1 MRKLKN
7 FYHLL
12 VALLAS
18 IVYRFPSKDLIVI
31 GVTGTDG
38 KTTTVHLINHI
49 LEEAGLASDLISSI
63 SAPGLHTTTPD
74 SWILQGLL
82 RKMVNK
88 GIKYVVLEVTSHGL
102 DQHRLAGTNF
112 YLGVITN
119 VTHEHLDYHQTYEN
133 YLKAKAKLFRGVK
146 IAIINRDDESYDYL
160 KSQITNH
167 KSQITTYGI
176 KNKADF
182 TPKTFK
188 FKTLL
193 PGEYNQYNCLAA
205 IAATSALGLKPEIIR
220 KAVTS
225 FKGVEGRLEE
235 INEGQDFKV
244 IVDFAH
250 TSNALENVLK
260 TLSNLKPKTSNLI
273 AVFGCAG
280 LRDVQKRPIMGEVA
294 TKYADFIVLTAE
306 DPRTED
312 VNEIIDQISGGC
324 LKAGAKEKNLNNIYY
339 LSGKKFFFRIP
350 DRREA
355 IRFAIQKLAKKGD
368 VVVIC
373 GKGHEKSMCFGKTE
387 YPWSDQNETREALR
401 NLKKNV

>member
-12 VALLAS
+12 IAILAN

-38 KTTTVHLINHI
+38 KTTTVHLIHHI
-49 LEEAGLASDLISSI
+49 LKETGLASDLISSV

-102 DQHRLAGTNF
+102 DQHRLAGTKF

-119 VTHEHLDYHQTYEN
+119 VTHEHLDYHKTYEN
-133 YLKAKAKLFRGVK
+133 YLKAKAKLFRRVK
-146 IAIINRDDESYDYL
+146 IAIINRDDNAAFSYL
-160 KSQITNH
+160 KSIVPRD
-167 KSQITTYGI
+167 SMVVTYGI

-188 FKTLL
+188 FKTRL
-193 PGEYNQYNCLAA
+193 PGKYNQYNCLAA
-205 IAATSALGLKPEIIR
+205 IAAASSLDIPKDKIK
-220 KAVTS
+220 KAVAS
-225 FKGVEGRLEE
+225 FKGVKGRMEE
-235 INEGQDFKV
+235 IDEGQNFKV

-250 TSNALENVLK
+250 TPNALEQVLK
-260 TLSNLKPKTSNLI
+260 TLSNLKPQTSNLI

-280 LRDVQKRPIMGEVA
+280 LRDVQKRPIMGEIA
-294 TKYADFIVLTAE
+294 TKYADFTVLTAE

-312 VNEIIDQISGGC
+312 VNEIIDQISEGC

-339 LSGKKFFFRIP
+339 LSGKTFFFKIP

-387 YPWSDQNETREALR
+387 YPWSDQNETRKALR